1 MPTCRRYYESK
12 FGGEVAPAAV
22 AAAYAEGLA
31 WVMRYYYQGCVSWK
45 WFYPYHYAPFASDLA
60 DIGRVNIR

>member
-1 MPTCRRYYESK
+1 
-12 FGGEVAPAAV
+12 VAPAAV